1 MRKLREWLRRRLQQL
16 RELLMELY
24 QYPLKDS
31 NYCMMMSEKVLAK
44 EWSNPEENEAWKDL

>member
-1 MRKLREWLRRRLQQL
+1 MRKLRAWLRRLIRQL
-16 RELLMELY
+16 RELLTELY
-24 QYPLKDS
+24 QYPLNDS